1 MRSTVRHPRHV
12 RSGRRH
18 HVAQNFG
25 ATERQKRIP
34 PSVRHESVKVRAVP
48 RQTGA
53 PPLASQTC
61 SGENHKAGK
70 WFVRGNEHFG
80 GQHRALRKPAD
91 DQTIPLD
98 AVMFFQPFDDAR
110 QGGFRRFEAGGNF
123 IEALHRGG
131 DVAAHQMHHE
141 LVHAD
146 VPPCSS
152 PHARA
157 HGHFEG
163 CFREKP
169 SRFTPDIDDPREVD
183 EVITRCAKPMAK
195 QNGGTIA
202 STRTVDAPA
211 CVYPKFSDVFEI
223 HAPHRNASDLD
234 DATIC
239 CTAIVFR

>member
-1 MRSTVRHPRHV
+1 MP
-12 RSGRRH
+12 SGLRH

-25 ATERQKRIP
+25 ATEGQKRIP
-34 PSVRHESVKVRAVP
+34 STVRHESMQVGSVP
-48 RQTGA
+48 RQTRF

-70 WFVRGNEHFG
+70 WFVRGDEHFG
-80 GQHRALRKPAD
+80 GQHRSLGKPSD
-91 DQTIPLD
+91 DQAIPRD
-98 AVMFFQPFDDAR
+98 TVIFFERFEDAR

-123 IEALHRGG
+123 IEALHGG
-131 DVAAHQMHHE
+131 GNVATHQMHHE

-146 VPPCSS
+146 VPPRSS
-152 PHARA
+152 QHARS

-169 SRFTPDIDDPREVD
+169 SRITPDIDDPREAD

-195 QNGGTIA
+195 QNGRTIA
-202 STRTVDAPA
+202 STRTVDASA
-211 CVYPKFSDVFEI
+211 RVYAKLSDVFEI
-223 HAPHRNASDLD
+223 HAPHRNASDSD

-239 CTAIVFR
+239 CAPIVFR